1 MIGRGLRAFGAFWY
15 GFIVGDDWR
24 VAVGV
29 VIALTLT
36 YVVSRTGGP
45 PAWSIIV
52 AAVAL
57 LLVSSL
63 RRATRPPPSTHPPG
77 LTHPCR

>member
-1 MIGRGLRAFGAFWY
+1 MIRFLRFWY
-15 GFIVGDDWR
+15 DFIVGDDWR

-29 VIALTLT
+29 VIALMLT
-36 YVVSRTGGP
+36 RVVSRTDDA

-57 LLVSSL
+57 LLLVSL
-63 RRATRPPPSTHPPG
+63 RRSTRSRTSKHPPA
-77 LTHPCR
+77 

>member
-1 MIGRGLRAFGAFWY
+1 MISHGLRAFGAFWY

-29 VIALTLT
+29 VIALMLT
-36 YVVSRTGGP
+36 HFVSRSDDA

-57 LLVSSL
+57 LLLSGL
-63 RRATRPPPSTHPPG
+63 RRSTRRPTSEHPPA
-77 LTHPCR
+77 